1 MAWAWG
7 QSSEKQ
13 RTEARSEQCRLSS
26 TRTTRQEVEMGRET
40 EVGSV
45 WASDPG
51 NAGTGTSVGHS
62 VQMARADCFMGL
74 GLSTFIIVRILAARP
89 HNEVR

>member
-1 MAWAWG
+1 MQVKQHPHHKAGSGDG
-7 QSSEKQ
+7 QGDK
-13 RTEARSEQCRLSS
+13 
-26 TRTTRQEVEMGRET
+26 

-74 GLSTFIIVRILAARP
+74 GLSTLLLLESWQCSP
-89 HNEVR
+89 TMK

>member
-1 MAWAWG
+1 MQVNQHPHHKAGSGDG
-7 QSSEKQ
+7 QGDK
-13 RTEARSEQCRLSS
+13 
-26 TRTTRQEVEMGRET
+26 

-62 VQMARADCFMGL
+62 VQMARADCFIGL